1 MSIQAAQ
8 THPNTPKISPPGVY
22 LISISKT
29 FPVNFHQH
37 TNSRP
42 HASTQHTTKARPWYQ
57 AARAA
62 RRPVEMQ
69 QHVPEPPCYYRPSPS
84 AVCRQPAVPDAT
96 PRSPEA
102 SNAQRQRQRQRQRR
116 ERRSQQTGAAAAAA
130 AAPASGA
137 AGAGAGAAGSSS
149 SPTGKTHKNARPWDL
164 HVWAARS
171 WSAPSS

>member
-1 MSIQAAQ
+1 MIKLVHDEQISSDHHIHRFQPPKHTQ
-8 THPNTPKISPPGVY
+8 TRQIFSACGEY
-22 LISISKT
+22 LISISQNIPGQLPST
-29 FPVNFHQH
+29 HQLP
-37 TNSRP
+37 TAR
-42 HASTQHTTKARPWYQ
+42 QHTTKARPWYH

-102 SNAQRQRQRQRQRR
+102 SNAQRQRQRR
-116 ERRSQQTGAAAAAA
+116 ERRSQQTEAAAAAA

-149 SPTGKTHKNARPWDL
+149 SPTGKTHKNARP
-164 HVWAARS
+164 
-171 WSAPSS
+171 

>member
-1 MSIQAAQ
+1 MMSRCHLTTIYADSSR
-8 THPNTPKISPPGVY
+8 PNTPNHANIFSACGGY

-29 FPVNFHQH
+29 FPVNFHLPSPIFHQD

-102 SNAQRQRQRQRQRR
+102 SNAQRQRQRR
-116 ERRSQQTGAAAAAA
+116 ERRSQQANNQKISPLHRTTCTPLHPKDGRFD
-130 AAPASGA
+130 PT
-137 AGAGAGAAGSSS
+137 
-149 SPTGKTHKNARPWDL
+149 SPTSID
-164 HVWAARS
+164 
-171 WSAPSS
+171 SS